1 MGKPKKNI
9 SALFLRFSKR
19 LEERGLTLNLDK
31 CQLYQK
37 EVIFYGMR
45 FSEEG
50 IAPTEDRV
58 RALKETRA
66 PTDAKILHSFLCT
79 IIWSSRFMKD
89 VNTVAEPL
97 WRLTKKDVPW
107 EWGETEQTA
116 FEAVKEL
123 ISTRYMS
130 FYRKDWDTELITDAS
145 PVGLGAVLCQ
155 INPLNREERNIICFM
170 SRLLTDVEPRYS
182 QCKKESYSRSPC

>member
-1 MGKPKKNI
+1 MMLQDIPGVLIMTDDLLVFGKI
-9 SALFLRFSKR
+9 EEEHQRALLAVLQR

-50 IAPTEDRV
+50 IAPTEDKV

-79 IIWSSRFMKD
+79 IIWSARFMKD

-97 WRLTKKDVPW
+97 VRLTKKDVP
-107 EWGETEQTA
+107 
-116 FEAVKEL
+116 
-123 ISTRYMS
+123 
-130 FYRKDWDTELITDAS
+130 
-145 PVGLGAVLCQ
+145 
-155 INPLNREERNIICFM
+155 
-170 SRLLTDVEPRYS
+170 
-182 QCKKESYSRSPC
+182 